1 MNKKRPIFLLI
12 IHYVIHNSQLTMDR
26 RVWRQFDLV
35 LVGLAALLIIYGVIM
50 IYSANQNQED
60 LRDLWQTQL
69 TRAGVGLVLMLL
81 VAAID
86 YRYYVSF
93 YKLLYVVMLGLLA
106 TLFILAEFTAGTL
119 RWLDFRFFPVQPSE
133 IAKIVVVI
141 VTAKILADRDG
152 RMDKLGNLLFSLFI
166 VAPPIILIYLQPDLG
181 TTVIVAAVWLIMV
194 LMGGVNWLHVGLL
207 GGLVVLSSPVIWLT
221 MADYQRQRMMLF
233 LDPQSDPDSYYN
245 IQQALISIGSGGFL
259 GKGFSIGT
267 QNQLHFLRV
276 RHTDFIFSVIGEE
289 LGLLG
294 SLLLFGLILALIW
307 RITRAADLAGD
318 PFGRLICIG
327 VASVIFFQSFVNLGV
342 NLGILPVTGTPLP
355 LVSYGGSS
363 LIAFLIS
370 LGLVQSVLMRRK
382 TLDFERV

>member
-1 MNKKRPIFLLI
+1 
-12 IHYVIHNSQLTMDR
+12 MDR
-26 RVWRQFDLV
+26 RIWRQFDLV
-35 LVGLAALLIIYGVIM
+35 LVGIAGLLILYGVIM

-69 TRAGVGLVLMLL
+69 TRAGIGLVVMVV

-86 YRYYVSF
+86 YRYYASL
-93 YKLLYVVMLGLLA
+93 YKFLYVVMLALLG
-106 TLFILAEFTAGTL
+106 TLFIAAELTAGTL
-119 RWLDFRFFPVQPSE
+119 RWLDFQLFPVQPSE
-133 IAKIVVVI
+133 IAKIVVI
-141 VTAKILADRDG
+141 IITAKILADRDG
-152 RMDKLGNLLFSLFI
+152 QMDKLRNLLFSLAL
-166 VAPPIILIYLQPDLG
+166 VVPPILLIYLQPDLG
-181 TTVIVAAVWLIMV
+181 TTIIVAVVWLIMA
-194 LMGGVNWLHVGLL
+194 LMAGVHWFHVGLL
-207 GGLVVLSSPVIWLT
+207 GLLAVIASPIVWLT
-221 MADYQRQRMMLF
+221 MADYQRDRVMLF
-233 LDPQSDPDSYYN
+233 LNPQSDPDGYYN

-294 SLLLFGLILALIW
+294 SLLLFLLILALIW
-307 RITRAADLAGD
+307 RVMRAADLTGD

-342 NLGILPVTGTPLP
+342 NLGLLPVTGTPLP
-355 LVSYGGSS
+355 FISYGGSS

-382 TLDFERV
+382 ALDFEEV

>member
-1 MNKKRPIFLLI
+1 
-12 IHYVIHNSQLTMDR
+12 MDR
-26 RVWRQFDLV
+26 RIWRRFDLV
-35 LVGLAALLIIYGVIM
+35 LVGIAGLLILYGVIM

-69 TRAGVGLVLMLL
+69 TRAGIGLVMMVL

-86 YRYYVSF
+86 YRYYASL
-93 YKLLYVVMLGLLA
+93 YKLLYIVMLGFLG
-106 TLFILAEFTAGTL
+106 TLFIAAELTAGTL
-119 RWLDFRFFPVQPSE
+119 RWLDFHLFPVQPSE

-141 VTAKILADRDG
+141 ITAKVLADRDG
-152 RMDKLGNLLFSLFI
+152 QMDKLRNLLFSL
-166 VAPPIILIYLQPDLG
+166 VLVVPPILLIYLQPDLG
-181 TTVIVAAVWLIMV
+181 TTIIVAVVWLIMA
-194 LMGGVNWLHVGLL
+194 LMAGVHWFHVGLL
-207 GGLVVLSSPVIWLT
+207 GLMAVIVSPIVWLT
-221 MADYQRQRMMLF
+221 MADYQRGRVMLF
-233 LDPQSDPDSYYN
+233 LDPQSDPDAYYN

-294 SLLLFGLILALIW
+294 SLLLFLLILALIW
-307 RITRAADLAGD
+307 RIMWAADLTGD
-318 PFGRLICIG
+318 PFGRLICVG

-342 NLGILPVTGTPLP
+342 NLGLLPVTGTPLP
-355 LVSYGGSS
+355 FVSYGGSS

-382 TLDFERV
+382 TLDFEEV

>member
-1 MNKKRPIFLLI
+1 
-12 IHYVIHNSQLTMDR
+12 MDR
-26 RVWRQFDLV
+26 RIWRRFDLV
-35 LVGLAALLIIYGVIM
+35 LVGLAGLLILYGVIM

-69 TRAGVGLVLMLL
+69 TRAGIGLVVMVL

-86 YRYYVSF
+86 YRYYAAL
-93 YKLLYVVMLGLLA
+93 YKLLYVVMLGLLG
-106 TLFILAEFTAGTL
+106 TLFIAAELTAGTL
-119 RWLDFRFFPVQPSE
+119 RWLDFHLFPVQPSE

-141 VTAKILADRDG
+141 ITAKILADRDG
-152 RMDKLGNLLFSLFI
+152 QMNKLRNLLFSMALVI
-166 VAPPIILIYLQPDLG
+166 PPILLIYLQPDLG
-181 TTVIVAAVWLIMV
+181 TTIIVAVVWLIMA
-194 LMGGVNWLHVGLL
+194 LMGGVHWFHVGLL
-207 GGLVVLSSPVIWLT
+207 GLMAIVASPIVWLT
-221 MADYQRQRMMLF
+221 MADYQRDRVMLF
-233 LDPQSDPDSYYN
+233 LDPQSDPDAYYN

-294 SLLLFGLILALIW
+294 SLLLFLLILALIW
-307 RITRAADLAGD
+307 RIMRAADLTGD
-318 PFGRLICIG
+318 PFGRLICVG

-342 NLGILPVTGTPLP
+342 NLGLLPVTGTPLP
-355 LVSYGGSS
+355 FVSYGGSS

-382 TLDFERV
+382 TLDFEEV